1 MLIQIKNATIV
12 NEGDAFVGSVIIDG
26 DRISEIVRG
35 TDAETSLPIDE
46 VIDAS
51 GCYLLPGA
59 IDTHVHF
66 RDPGLTH
73 KGDFLSE
80 SKAAAAGGVTTVLDM
95 PNTIP
100 QTTSLEALKAKME
113 MASHKSVV
121 NYGFYI
127 GATNDNAE
135 ELLRTNIRRYCGI
148 KIFMGASTGNML
160 VNDTAALE
168 RLFENARVPIVV
180 HCEDS
185 SLIDKNAQAVRAEHG
200 DDADVSFHSEIRSEE
215 ACFKSTEQAVRLAR
229 TYGTRLHIAHVSTA
243 RELELITEDYP
254 NITAE
259 ACLSYLLFTK
269 DDYRTL
275 GARIKCNPAI
285 KTATDRDAL
294 RQGLSNGKIFTLAT
308 DHAPHRLSDKKGG
321 CFKAAS
327 GIPMIQFS
335 LLSMLEMVSE
345 GVLSIERLAE
355 LMCHH
360 PARLFSIDN
369 RGFIREGYKADLV
382 LVRPH
387 APWTLTPNRIESK
400 CNWSPLE
407 GKTFHWRI
415 ERTFCNGFPIY
426 NGRYITNENIRGQ
439 AVTYDR

>member
-95 PNTIP
+95 PNTLP

-215 ACFKSTEQAVRLAR
+215 ACFKSTEQAVRLAQ

-259 ACLSYLLFTK
+259 ACLPYLLFTK

-275 GARIKCNPAI
+275 GSRIKCNPAI

-355 LMCHH
+355 LMCHQ
-360 PARLFSIDN
+360 PARIFEVRE
-369 RGFIREGYKADLV
+369 RGFLRKGYHADLTI
-382 LVRPH
+382 VRPGC
-387 APWTLTPNRIESK
+387 AWQVTDDSILSRCK
-400 CNWSPLE
+400 WSPLE
-407 GKTFHWRI
+407 GRTLNWKVEH
-415 ERTFCNGFPIY
+415 TFCNGHHIY
-426 NGRYITNENIRGQ
+426 SNGIFDDRHLGQ
-439 AVTYDR
+439 EVIFR